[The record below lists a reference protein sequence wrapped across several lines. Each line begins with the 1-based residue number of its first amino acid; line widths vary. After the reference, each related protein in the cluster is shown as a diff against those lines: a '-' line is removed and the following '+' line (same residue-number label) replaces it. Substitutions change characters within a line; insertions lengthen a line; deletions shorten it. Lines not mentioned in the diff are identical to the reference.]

1 MGKLGIC
8 DNLGYYLDSIETES
22 EYLSDYCHYKTPVAA
37 KNNLDKLIKFLDKNN
52 YNCYTGKRDDVS
64 AILTE
69 NECYRLK
76 EVIFTNEKIRA
87 ILKQNQTK
95 EKMMMLKDYRQI
107 REIIHPKKW
116 MVLTKTIYSSI

>member
-1 MGKLGIC
+1 ML
-8 DNLGYYLDSIETES
+8 Y
-22 EYLSDYCHYKTPVAA
+22 
-37 KNNLDKLIKFLDKNN
+37 LDKNKDRTKSLFVGLSCSFSQMQFQFVKIAYFAMTN
-52 YNCYTGKRDDVS
+52 PVYNRRRDDVS

-76 EVIFTNEKIRA
+76 EVIFTNEKIRT

-116 MVLTKTIYSSI
+116 MVLTKTIYSSR